1 VFYKFA
7 DPELESLSA
16 GQKIMIRMG
25 PQNAEKVKAKLR
37 ALRRELA
44 ARPVG

>member
-1 VFYKFA
+1 MFA

-25 PQNAEKVKAKLR
+25 AQNAAKVKAKLR
-37 ALRRELA
+37 ELRRELT
-44 ARPVG
+44 ARRAG